1 MLTAKIKDVL
11 CAAQIELNEGQ
22 DLMDIW
28 EGWLDYGDCTWEGK
42 TIEDAAPLSESVLKA
57 LASLLVS
64 SCKLR
69 FVALEA
75 KMLSLNDVDAVKVTA
90 WLRHVMDLHVDEQK
104 SFSELILLHSSAPE
118 LLEALYHHLGM
129 LPQLQHGIN
138 QYSQSL
144 LKNFETG
151 TSRLDHFQQTQIA
164 TQRLQNEMDNHITR
178 LEHVVGEFYSAS
190 QPAARSQCRRHL
202 GQLWYHFI
210 RTTESRSSGVKE
222 NTSAI
227 GLGMTLRVLFR
238 ILKGTSPPFHPSY
251 RHLLFYILIPLHRT
265 SSMVLWRDQTPILDL
280 YHEPLVKC
288 IAVLLKGQPEWKSP
302 TVRALL
308 GTDIW
313 PHAKGGSNGSNTPK
327 IVLLLHQIN
336 TFLTIPGEVDEP
348 TWDAF
353 MTRLSVCIASDNS
366 RLAEQALQLF
376 RNDQFN
382 ALFQVNCASSLPI
395 LLRATV
401 KTDLPWNP
409 TVRKMTYHVLKN
421 LREQDGTAF
430 ALACRSAFVDGGKSE
445 AKASTGASGA
455 GSVFKSSQAEK
466 YKPDF
471 SLKATMGD
479 WKPPAHQTQNQRPIK
494 HSMLPP
500 PMRPPKSKAPPMTII
515 GVATWSK
522 SKGGNPPLTIT
533 GVAPWASQASGL
545 TKVSSPSST
554 PMVAVSEDEPEVENT
569 VPPGLAKVLAY
580 MEQIKPS
587 EDEGDR
593 TSSWAKDQMSESPTL
608 LPSLKFHDLV
618 FGQDLGSGA
627 FGTVR
632 YARLIDKSLTRSYW
646 PEYAVKII
654 STTKISELGYEQ
666 SIKREIAVLRVLS
679 HPGIARLVSSFRF
692 KDGAYLVLEY
702 ASRGDL
708 HTLLQTSGSLDA
720 ESTKFVIGEVV
731 AALSSIHELG
741 FVYGDLKPENILIT
755 ETGHIKITDFGACR
769 PVTDA
774 AKDII
779 GDRTSN
785 IISELRDGGWK
796 SSKKVRPDVEQEES
810 VTDWSGAIIRETSET
825 DIEDGDE
832 EDDRIE
838 GTTAY
843 LPPEVVMGAIPT
855 TAADIWALG
864 CVIYQCLA
872 GRPPHLEDDEDS
884 TRRKIVHFDHAA
896 DDQQDR
902 LFSDNHATDIAP
914 KAQALIRRVLAR
926 NLVDR
931 PSVHQVSED
940 DFFEGTNVFAL
951 YKLQA
956 YPLDAGTV
964 QPKAEAQWARRQFS
978 SIWAPQ
984 PKTYDISMPAERKS
998 LASMDPV
1005 TAPIMEGREGPS
1017 FFSIIDDDK
1026 IEEM

>member
-1 MLTAKIKDVL
+1 
-11 CAAQIELNEGQ
+11 
-22 DLMDIW
+22 MDIW
-28 EGWLDYGDCTWEGK
+28 EGWLDYGNCTWEGK
-42 TIEDAAPLSESVLKA
+42 TIEDATPLSEKVLKA

-64 SCKLR
+64 SYKLR
-69 FVALEA
+69 SFALEVETP
-75 KMLSLNDVDAVKVTA
+75 SLNDVDAVKVTA
-90 WLRHVMDLHVDEQK
+90 WLRHLMDLHVDEQK

-118 LLEALYHHLGM
+118 FLQALYHHISM
-129 LPQLQHGIN
+129 LPQLQYGIN
-138 QYSQSL
+138 QCSQSL
-144 LKNFETG
+144 LKKFEAG

-164 TQRLQNEMDNHITR
+164 TERLQNEMDNHIIR
-178 LEHVVGEFYSAS
+178 LEHVVGEFYSS
-190 QPAARSQCRRHL
+190 CQPADRSKCRWHL
-202 GQLWYHFI
+202 GHLWYHFI

-227 GLGMTLRVLFR
+227 GLGMTLRVLLR
-238 ILKGTSPPFHPSY
+238 ILQGTSAPFHPSY
-251 RHLLFYILIPLHRT
+251 RHLLFYILVPLHRP

-288 IAVLLKGQPEWKSP
+288 IAVLLNGHPEWKSP
-302 TVRALL
+302 TIRALL

-366 RLAEQALQLF
+366 RLAEQALQMF
-376 RNDQFN
+376 RNDKFN
-382 ALFQVNCASSLPI
+382 ELFQVHCASSLPI

-409 TVRKMTYHVLKN
+409 TVRKMTYHVLKT
-421 LREQDGTAF
+421 LREQDETAF
-430 ALACRSAFVDGGKSE
+430 SLASRMAFVDGGKSE

-455 GSVFKSSQAEK
+455 GSAFKSSQAEK

-471 SLKATMGD
+471 SLKGTMGD
-479 WKPPAHQTQNQRPIK
+479 WKPPTHQTQNHRPIK

-500 PMRPPKSKAPPMTII
+500 PMRPPKSRAPPLTIT
-515 GVATWSK
+515 GVAPWSK

-533 GVAPWASQASGL
+533 GVAPWASQAPGL
-545 TKVSSPSST
+545 TQRSST
-554 PMVAVSEDEPEVENT
+554 SNTPIVTASEDEPEVDNA
-569 VPPGLAKVLAY
+569 VPQGLARVLAY

-587 EDEGDR
+587 EEEGDG

-632 YARLIDKSLTRSYW
+632 YARLIDKSLTRSFW

-654 STTKISELGYEQ
+654 STTKIVELGYEQ

-708 HTLLQTSGSLDA
+708 HTLLQTSGSLDVEA
-720 ESTKFVIGEVV
+720 TKFVIGEVV
-731 AALSSIHELG
+731 AALSSVHELG

-779 GDRTSN
+779 GDRTSK
-785 IISELRDGGWK
+785 IMSELRDGGWK
-796 SSKKVRPDVEQEES
+796 SSNQVRADLEQEEPL
-810 VTDWSGAIIRETSET
+810 TGWSGSIVREPAET

-832 EDDRIE
+832 DDNRIE

-864 CVIYQCLA
+864 CVLYQCLS
-872 GRPPHLEDDEDS
+872 GRPPHLENDEES

-902 LFSDNHATDIAP
+902 LFSDSHSTDIAP

-926 NLVDR
+926 NSVDR

-940 DFFEGTNVFAL
+940 DFFEGTHVFGL

-956 YPLDAGTV
+956 YPLDAGKV
-964 QPKAEAQWARRQFS
+964 QPKADAQWARRQFS

-984 PKTYDISMPAERKS
+984 PKTYDISMPPERNS
-998 LASMDPV
+998 LSTADPV
-1005 TAPIMEGREGPS
+1005 TAPIVEGPEGPS
-1017 FFSIIDDDK
+1017 FFSFTDDDK